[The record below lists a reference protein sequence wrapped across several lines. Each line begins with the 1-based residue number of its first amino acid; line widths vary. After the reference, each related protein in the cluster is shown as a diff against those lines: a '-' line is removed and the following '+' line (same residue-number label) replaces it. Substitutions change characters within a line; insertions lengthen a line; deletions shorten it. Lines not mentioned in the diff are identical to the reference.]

1 MKKMT
6 KVFSLALAASLVVAS
21 LTACGGDGAAETKA
35 ETSSAGETAADGETT
50 AASADGDVFMIGGI
64 GPVTGSAASYGNSVK
79 QGAEIAI
86 KEINEAGGV
95 TVGDKT
101 YTLDMV
107 FADDEATEDKAIQA
121 YNSVMDQGAQ
131 AILGCVTSGACIA
144 ITDLTAA
151 DYESCGC
158 ISYFQEQKKQGK
170 IRHFGFSF
178 HGTPD
183 CLRRLLETYSWD
195 FVQIQLNYYDW
206 YQGTAKQQYEIL
218 REHDVPVMVMEPVH
232 GGMLASLPEDCM
244 ELLPKGNGSPAA
256 WALRFAMDLP
266 GIAVVLSGMSDMEQV
281 KENIITA
288 DSGQSLTGAEL
299 SQLARISEK
308 LRKKIAVP
316 CTGCRY
322 CCDNCPQGLD
332 IPSLLSA
339 YNDYRDEAAALG
351 DKNMAVWRLHR
362 LKALEKEKQPAACI
376 GCGSCTA
383 HCPQGLDI
391 PAYMQEMSALLQ

>member
-1 MKKMT
+1 MKYAGFKENIKLSKLGLGAMRLPQT
-6 KVFSLALAASLVVAS
+6 EPGLAKPVDEPKARELIDYCMAHGVNYYDTAYIYHGGKSETVLGRALSGYSRDSYYVADKFNVQANPDYQFQFQDQLAR
-21 LTACGGDGAAETKA
+21 
-35 ETSSAGETAADGETT
+35 
-50 AASADGDVFMIGGI
+50 
-64 GPVTGSAASYGNSVK
+64 
-79 QGAEIAI
+79 
-86 KEINEAGGV
+86 
-95 TVGDKT
+95 
-101 YTLDMV
+101 
-107 FADDEATEDKAIQA
+107 
-121 YNSVMDQGAQ
+121 
-131 AILGCVTSGACIA
+131 LGMEYIDFYLLHG
-144 ITDLTAA
+144 ITDLTAP

-218 REHDVPVMVMEPVH
+218 REYDVPVMVMEPVH

-256 WALRFAMDLP
+256 WALRFVMDLP
-266 GIAVVLSGMSDMEQV
+266 GIAAVLSGMSDMEQV
-281 KENIITA
+281 KENIATA
-288 DSGQSLTGAEL
+288 DSEQALTGAEL
-299 SQLARISEK
+299 SQLSLISEK

-339 YNDYRDEAAALG
+339 YNDYRDEGAALG